1 MNRLIDC
8 ITNNNSGNTPVW
20 FMRQAGRYLPEFMK
34 IRKQNS
40 DFIKLCLDSELAK
53 EITIQPLEV

>member
-8 ITNNNSGNTPVW
+8 ITKNNSGDTPVW

-40 DFIKLCLDSELAK
+40 DFIKLCLDLSL
-53 EITIQPLEV
+53 IHI